1 MTAKTSISV
10 EMTVEA
16 GPWGDDSRWR
26 PLVERVAAAVAA
38 CHELIVPDDAEL
50 SLLLTDDAHVR
61 VLNRDWRGQDKPTNV
76 LSFPSADEDD
86 EPGPLLGDV
95 VVAQETTARE
105 AEAEGKSFED
115 HLSHLLV
122 HGLLHLF
129 GFDHENDDEA
139 EEMEALET
147 EILAG
152 LGIADPYADGDGAI
166 GDRAEPTT

>member
-1 MTAKTSISV
+1 VSPTVRPPAISV
-10 EMTVEA
+10 EATVEA
-16 GPWGDDSRWR
+16 GDWGEEAAWR

-38 CHELIVPDDAEL
+38 RPELIVPEGAEL

-61 VLNRDWRGQDKPTNV
+61 VLNRTWRGKDKPTNV
-76 LSFPSADEDD
+76 LSFPAADEDD

-95 VVAQETTARE
+95 AVARETTARE
-105 AEAEGKSFED
+105 AIEEGKRFDD
-115 HLSHLLV
+115 HFAHLLV

-129 GFDHENDDEA
+129 GFDHETDEEA

-152 LGIADPYADGDGAI
+152 LGIADPYGEAI
-166 GDRAEPTT
+166 D

>member
-1 MTAKTSISV
+1 MSISV
-10 EMTVEA
+10 EISVEA
-16 GPWGDDSRWR
+16 GPWGDESRWR

-38 CHELIVPDDAEL
+38 RDELIVPDAAEL

-61 VLNRDWRGQDKPTNV
+61 VLNNQWRGQDKPTNV

-105 AEAEGKSFED
+105 AAEEGRTFDD
-115 HLSHLLV
+115 HLAHLLV

-129 GFDHENDDEA
+129 GYDHEDDDEA

-147 EILAG
+147 EILLG
-152 LGIADPYADGDGAI
+152 LGIADPYADTEAV
-166 GDRAEPTT
+166 RRPSAETT

>member
-1 MTAKTSISV
+1 VSAGPSIAV

-16 GPWGDDSRWR
+16 GDWGDEARWR

-38 CHELIVPDDAEL
+38 RDELIVPDDAEL

-95 VVAQETTARE
+95 VVARETTARE

-129 GFDHENDDEA
+129 GFDHEDDEEA

-152 LGIADPYADGDGAI
+152 LGVADPYADGEGAPD
-166 GDRAEPTT
+166 DRARPTT